1 MPDHTL
7 PDPIFVA
14 EGTEVGTAVTKQ
26 SLGNTIKP
34 NFVPATRPNQDGSH
48 GNLFNMYHLDEH
60 CNSMK
65 DTRDIFSYFPPE
77 KTVHRASVAA
87 LICVYNEE
95 WYSLQRTL
103 DSLAPVPNKNGD
115 LDIFA
120 HAGGVDIAIVID
132 GVEMLKPCM
141 RKYLHN
147 LFGPDIPMDMKK
159 EWRDGCWQ
167 VSHKTMYDVW

>member
-1 MPDHTL
+1 MPDRAL

-14 EGTEVGTAVTKQ
+14 EGTEVGNAVTKQ
-26 SLGNTIKP
+26 SLGNTLKP
-34 NFVPATRPNQDGSH
+34 NFVPATRPNRDGSH
-48 GNLFNMYHLDEH
+48 GNLFNMYHIDEH

-65 DTRDIFSYFPPE
+65 DTPEIFSSFIPE
-77 KTVHRASVAA
+77 KTVHRASVAV

-141 RKYLHN
+141 KEYLHN
-147 LFGPDIPMDMKK
+147 LFGPDIPLDVNK
-159 EWRDGCWQ
+159 EWKAACLQ
-167 VSHKTMYDVW
+167 VSLKTVSDVW